1 MRSVLYRV
9 VTEEGI
15 FAIYKGIFPAWLRCG
30 VYSSLGMGLY
40 KPMRRIILPNNKN
53 SFLQKFIAGAVSGA
67 IGSAC
72 GCPFDILKIR
82 MMAYEGSVNKRFFSF
97 V

>member
-1 MRSVLYRV
+1 MRRVLYKV
-9 VTEEGI
+9 ITEEGV

-40 KPMRRIILPNNKN
+40 KPLRRILPNNKN
-53 SFLQKFIAGAVSGA
+53 NSSFLLQIPNRA
-67 IGSAC
+67 
-72 GCPFDILKIR
+72 
-82 MMAYEGSVNKRFFSF
+82 F